1 VVDQRRDR
9 AAEDHPSHRVAEQPL
24 AKGQGAHP
32 NPGPV
37 STTRMPRCAAR
48 RVAHHVLVTRAEE
61 RLQGVA
67 LGRTV
72 GGHRRF
78 EFRYADLPASV
89 FSHESSAVSLAS
101 FPLARLAWHF
111 RMHAISFTQG
121 LRRSGLAL
129 RVGRRRDEA
138 GVIATKWRLC
148 TG

>member
-1 VVDQRRDR
+1 MHAGQAFSLAID
-9 AAEDHPSHRVAEQPL
+9 AAKSALQDLALVRPPSQL
-24 AKGQGAHP
+24 
-32 NPGPV
+32 
-37 STTRMPRCAAR
+37 
-48 RVAHHVLVTRAEE
+48 
-61 RLQGVA
+61 
-67 LGRTV
+67 
-72 GGHRRF
+72 
-78 EFRYADLPASV
+78 
-89 FSHESSAVSLAS
+89 SSAVSSAS